1 MDDIQENTK
10 PISDDQDLAKALAGI
25 NTDDADEEM
34 DFTGAPPVIEDI
46 NAQLSASME
55 SAGEVIEVK
64 QPEPTAVEITTEE
77 AEVVPETEPVLEPVV
92 EPDVHIET
100 TPTPEVIMPDLS
112 NLSAPSDD
120 RGSSPDAA
128 PNDEHVTDPTL
139 EPIKNQVL
147 NELRPIVGKLELPAD
162 EKFETYLLL
171 IRSSDDKTL
180 VEPAYQT
187 ALQIEDETKRAQ
199 ALLDIIKEI
208 EFLSN

>member
-92 EPDVHIET
+92 DPVVEPDV
-100 TPTPEVIMPDLS
+100 S
-112 NLSAPSDD
+112 
-120 RGSSPDAA
+120 